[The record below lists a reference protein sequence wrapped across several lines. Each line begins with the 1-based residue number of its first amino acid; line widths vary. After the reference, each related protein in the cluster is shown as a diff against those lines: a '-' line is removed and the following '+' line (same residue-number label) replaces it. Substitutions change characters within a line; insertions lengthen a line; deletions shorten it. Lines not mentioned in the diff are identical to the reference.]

1 MMLGREEEGLSTDLI
16 IGQCCDK
23 ILVVSVIASDVLSV
37 LSKELSKIKGWWNK
51 SDSAVDLH
59 GGKML

>member
-16 IGQCCDK
+16 IGQCCDT

-37 LSKELSKIKGWWNK
+37 VSKELSKIKG
-51 SDSAVDLH
+51 
-59 GGKML
+59 